1 MKMRRSDRE
10 ITDADRITEII
21 EECKIMRIGFNDN
34 GEVYIVPL
42 NYGHEETDG
51 KHYFYFHGAK
61 AGRKYNLVKNAKDT
75 LDVGFEMDSGYALL
89 PAETA
94 CDYSAAYR
102 SIIGKG
108 KISLVH
114 GNEAKRY
121 GLELIMKE
129 ATGIEDWNFPVPML
143 LAVAVF
149 CLEVT
154 ELTCKERKI
163 GK

>member
-61 AGRKYNLVKNAKDT
+61 AGRKYNLVKN
-75 LDVGFEMDSGYALL
+75 S
-89 PAETA
+89 
-94 CDYSAAYR
+94 
-102 SIIGKG
+102 
-108 KISLVH
+108 
-114 GNEAKRY
+114 
-121 GLELIMKE
+121 LELKVMMV
-129 ATGIEDWNFPVPML
+129 NL
-143 LAVAVF
+143 
-149 CLEVT
+149 
-154 ELTCKERKI
+154 
-163 GK
+163 

>member
-1 MKMRRSDRE
+1 
-10 ITDADRITEII
+10 
-21 EECKIMRIGFNDN
+21 
-34 GEVYIVPL
+34 
-42 NYGHEETDG
+42 
-51 KHYFYFHGAK
+51 
-61 AGRKYNLVKNAKDT
+61 
-75 LDVGFEMDSGYALL
+75 MDSGYALL

-94 CDYSAAYR
+94 CDYSATYR

-114 GNEAKRY
+114 GNEAKRH

-129 ATGIEDWNFPVPML
+129 ATEKEDWNFPVPML

-163 GK
+163 VK